1 MKNISITFVFLLLF
15 GTSFQSEAQ
24 TIQPPVWLSN
34 VPPAVLRK
42 KVSAYGM
49 HRLCTLKSHRGR
61 RGSIRVIQ
69 WIRQGESVEHA
80 RYLHLPDSMS
90 ACVCVF
96 SPKHE
101 QPKAKIMNVKGRSV
115 AEYVDNEEG
124 YWNLYLVLKR
134 ISGDTLYVDVAKAE
148 LLSHSCRNGH
158 PNVRK
163 AVLPRIY
170 PDKIPFEIVRERR
183 LNENFHF
190 FIASGDKFIYKPLFR
205 GKPVPGIRV
214 AMSTEKGWVNK
225 KITNKKGEVAFQ
237 FIQDY
242 FTRWSEIRGRK
253 IYAYLIYSEFI
264 KKTEGN
270 YKGKTYHYIHYS
282 TSMSDGYFPSRTM
295 YLSMVWGLVIF
306 IVTTV
311 LIAVGVFVYR
321 ERRKKPYKEYHFDEN
336 EEK

>member
-1 MKNISITFVFLLLF
+1 MKNKSVIVVFLFLL
-15 GTSFQSEAQ
+15 GIISQSIGQ
-24 TIQPPVWLSN
+24 TMHSPVWLSN
-34 VPPAVLRK
+34 VPPATLK
-42 KVSAYGM
+42 KQVSSYGM
-49 HRLCTLKSHRGR
+49 HRLCTLKGHRGR
-61 RGSIRVIQ
+61 GGPIRVIQ
-69 WIRQGESVEHA
+69 WVRQGESVEGAH
-80 RYLHLPDSMS
+80 YVHLPDSIN
-90 ACVCVF
+90 ACACVF

-101 QPKAKIMNVKGRSV
+101 QPEARIMNIKGKSV
-115 AEYVDNEEG
+115 VEYVDNEEG

-134 ISGDTLYVDVAKAE
+134 MSSDTLYIDVAKAE

-170 PDKIPFEIVRERR
+170 PDKIPFEIVRERW

-190 FIASGDKFIYKPLFR
+190 FIASGDRFTYKPLFK
-205 GKPVPGIRV
+205 GKPVSGIPV
-214 AMSTEKGWVNK
+214 VLSTEKGWMNK
-225 KITNKKGEVAFQ
+225 KITNTKGEVTFQ

-253 IYAYLIYSEFI
+253 IYAYLIYSEFT
-264 KKTEGN
+264 KKTSGN

-306 IVTTV
+306 IISLVV
-311 LIAVGVFVYR
+311 ISVGVFVYR
-321 ERRKKPYKEYHFDEN
+321 ERRKKPYKEYQFDEN
-336 EEK
+336 KEK